1 MSDDFGQIPG
11 FIFQFFAQPTLFD
24 IKGND
29 CFEQPKVT
37 CNNYGKNDCILP
49 KQLKTKPNIIAVKA
63 YGIPTTWHRFSVFKP
78 NLLLYVL
85 ISICFMKLFD
95 VWIHFIF
102 F

>member
-63 YGIPTTWHRFSVFKP
+63 YGIPTTWHRFSVFQ
-78 NLLLYVL
+78 
-85 ISICFMKLFD
+85 SINQSIYLFTHANID
-95 VWIHFIF
+95 NNS
-102 F
+102 